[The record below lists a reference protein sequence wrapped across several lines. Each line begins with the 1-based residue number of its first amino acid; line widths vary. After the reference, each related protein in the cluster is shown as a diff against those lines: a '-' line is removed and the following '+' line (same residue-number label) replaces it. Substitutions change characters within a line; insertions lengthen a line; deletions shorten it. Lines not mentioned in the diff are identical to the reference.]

1 MIMNA
6 KFVKVMAAVCA
17 AAALTGCSDA
27 SAKLKDKNTA
37 LITIGNKTIT
47 KGDVF
52 SSMEAMAG
60 ADTAVNDAMNTISA
74 KEVEVTD
81 EIKKQAK
88 DTLKTYKSMYGDTFS
103 TYLESTG
110 MSEDDYMNEYLIPS
124 LLAEQLNYKYVDEKW
139 DDLVKMYKPVKATV
153 LQFSSADDANAA
165 LSELKG
171 GTADAATAAKS
182 HNSTSDGSSKIYTNQ
197 SSDLDSMV
205 RAALTSLTPDDG
217 WTFATGSDGASF
229 YALHTDDVDAENFRN
244 DLTETFVNTQNV
256 QNDAKTYYFKKYGFH
271 IYDITI
277 YNGVSEKYPDYLVQD
292 METESSPTPAVEE
305 SPAAESSK

>member
-1 MIMNA
+1 MNT
-6 KFVKVMAAVCA
+6 KFVKVLTAVCA
-17 AAALTGCSDA
+17 VAALTGCSDA

-37 LITIGNKTIT
+37 LIKIGNKTIT

-52 SSMEAMAG
+52 SSMEAMTG
-60 ADTAVNDAMNTISA
+60 ADTAINDAMNTISS
-74 KEVEVTD
+74 KEVEVTED
-81 EIKKQAK
+81 IKKQAK

-110 MSEDDYMNEYLIPS
+110 MSEEDYMNEYLIPS

-153 LQFSSADDANAA
+153 LQFGSADDANAA

-171 GTADAATAAKS
+171 GTADTAKIAKA
-182 HNSTSDGSSKIYTNQ
+182 HNSTTEPKSKIYTNQ
-197 SSDLDSMV
+197 STDLDSMV

-229 YALHTDDVDAENFRN
+229 YALHVDDTDAENFRK
-244 DLTETFVNTQNV
+244 DLTETFVNTKNV
-256 QNDAKTYYFKKYGFH
+256 QNDAKTFYFKKYGFH

-277 YNGVSEKYPDYLVQD
+277 YNGVSEKYPDYLVQNMEPEASAEPETTD
-292 METESSPTPAVEE
+292 TPVETEDSA
-305 SPAAESSK
+305 K